1 MKKCNSIK
9 VASLA
14 VLLAGTTLITPGF
27 TVKAESTQNIS
38 NLSKAHDQKNRNG
51 WKRVMQETVQLG
63 APGIL
68 AKAYNNGKT
77 SSYTAGV
84 ADLSTKKPVK
94 SDYRFRVGSV
104 TKTFT
109 ATTVLQLVGEN
120 RVQLDDSIEKWLP
133 GLIQGNGYDGNQ
145 ITIRQLLNHTSGIA
159 EYLKSKDADIMN
171 SKKTYTAEEIVKI
184 GLALPPD
191 FSPGKGWSYSNTG
204 YVILGM
210 LTEKITG
217 NSYAEEIEKRIIEPL
232 DLSNTFLPGNSPVI
246 PGKNHARGYVKT
258 EGTSELKDITYYN
271 PSLANSAGDMISNA
285 DDLNKFFSSLLS
297 GKLLKERELKEM
309 LTTVPVEGKAV
320 GDGYGLGIYET
331 KLPNGVSVWGHGG
344 GIPGFTTFAGG
355 VIGGK
360 HTLAVSINSLDEVD
374 IVSQFNKMMQIE
386 FNK

>member
-1 MKKCNSIK
+1 MKKCNLIK
-9 VASLA
+9 LASLA
-14 VLLAGTTLITPGF
+14 VLLAGTTLFTPGF
-27 TVKAESTQNIS
+27 QVKAESVQNIS
-38 NLSKAHDQKNRNG
+38 SPSQSHDQKNRNG
-51 WKRVMQETVQLG
+51 WKQVMQETVQLG
-63 APGIL
+63 TPGVL
-68 AKAYNNGKT
+68 AKTSNNGKI

-84 ADLSTKKPVK
+84 ADLSTKKPMK
-94 SDYRFRVGSV
+94 SDYRFRIGSV

-120 RVQLDDSIEKWLP
+120 RVQLDDPIEKWLP
-133 GLIQGNGYDGNQ
+133 GLIQENGYDGNQ

-184 GLALPPD
+184 GLSLPPD

-210 LTEKITG
+210 LIEKITG
-217 NSYAEEIEKRIIEPL
+217 NSYAEEIEKRIIGPL
-232 DLSNTFLPGNSPVI
+232 DLSNTFLPGNSTVI
-246 PGKNHARGYVKT
+246 PGKNHARGYMKID
-258 EGTSELKDITYYN
+258 EKSDLKDMTDYN

-285 DDLNKFFSSLLS
+285 DDLNKFFSSILG
-297 GKLLKERELKEM
+297 GKLLKENQLKEM
-309 LTTVPVEGKAV
+309 LTTVPVEGKGV

-331 KLPNGVSVWGHGG
+331 KLSNGVSIWGHAG

-355 VIGGK
+355 VIGGQ
-360 HTLAVSINSLDEVD
+360 HTFAVSINSLGAID
-374 IVSQFNKMMQIE
+374 IGTQFNKMMKIE

>member
-1 MKKCNSIK
+1 MKKRNSMK
-9 VASLA
+9 LASLA
-14 VLLAGTTLITPGF
+14 VLLAGTTLITPDF

-38 NLSKAHDQKNRNG
+38 NLSKAHNQKNRND

-94 SDYRFRVGSV
+94 SDYRFRIGSV
-104 TKTFT
+104 TKSFT

-184 GLALPPD
+184 GLALPSD

-210 LTEKITG
+210 LIEKITG

-232 DLSNTFLPGNSPVI
+232 DLPNTFLPGNSPVI
-246 PGKNHARGYVKT
+246 PGKNHARGYVKMEET
-258 EGTSELKDITYYN
+258 GELKDITYYN
-271 PSLANSAGDMISNA
+271 PSLANAAGDMISNA
-285 DDLNKFFSSLLS
+285 DDLNKFFSSLLG